1 MDFKSAINGHMT
13 TPTQPV
19 PAPVPDGNH
28 PHPAHAQSAAQS
40 SLMRSVAD
48 AMPAQI
54 AYFDR
59 EQLRCRF
66 ANARYAH
73 AYGHTP
79 NSILGL
85 TVQEVLGPQRW
96 QVNQAHILQCLQ
108 GEAAHYNLPYR
119 DARDKEHMLEIHLA
133 PHTEGRQVL
142 GMFVL
147 VYNITPHWLAQRSAR
162 ENEERMRKFSA
173 VSQEAIVFHQNG
185 VIQDA
190 NPATERLTG
199 YSLAALRG
207 RCIFDLLIIHH
218 EGRNTALPTPTDG
231 HDEEL
236 SESILVR
243 RDGQTVEVEVSG
255 KTLPYLG
262 QEQGVVV
269 IRDIS
274 ARKQAQEQATFMS
287 RHDPLTSLPN
297 RQHLLLHME
306 QMFKSLHSGL
316 PCQHAAV
323 LFINLDHFKTINDTL
338 GHYVG
343 DELLRAV
350 ARRLK
355 ASVRAQDFVARLGS
369 DEFVV
374 LIPDL
379 NDAHNVPM
387 LAHELLQLIS
397 APLELAGMPISLSP
411 SIGISLYPEH
421 GTYGEELLRRANQ
434 AMVYAK
440 ESGRANSQ
448 LYTESMDGRAPYQD
462 LALERELRE
471 AIAQQQLVLHYQP
484 QIRLADGQLAGFEA
498 LVRWQHPQRGLVGP
512 NDFIPF
518 AEKRGLISAIGRWV
532 LHEACRQLKAWLD
545 AGQLPPVPVA
555 VNISALELRQRDVL
569 SDIQQALSD
578 TGLEPQ
584 FLEVE
589 ITESVLMQQISPT
602 QNILTALQS
611 LRVGVAIDDFGTGYS
626 SLAYLKRYPVDKL
639 KIDRS
644 FLSDIPGSQD
654 DVAIVTA
661 IIQMARSLQLQ
672 VVAEGVE
679 HPQQRA
685 LLHDLG
691 CALAQGYGLSHPL
704 DAEQI
709 PSWWQSWKMQQKP
722 V

>member
-1 MDFKSAINGHMT
+1 MDFKSAINTSMT
-13 TPTQPV
+13 M
-19 PAPVPDGNH
+19 PASNASDCTRPMAEHV
-28 PHPAHAQSAAQS
+28 QTAAQS

-59 EQLRCRF
+59 EHMRCRF
-66 ANARYAH
+66 ANTRYAR

-79 NSILGL
+79 TSILGL
-85 TVQEVLGPQRW
+85 TAQEILGPALW
-96 QVNQAHILQCLQ
+96 HTNAPHIQQCLQ
-108 GEAAHYNLPYR
+108 GMAAHYTLPHC
-119 DARDKEHMLEIHLA
+119 DAQGKEHMLEVHLA
-133 PHTEGRQVL
+133 PHTEERQVV
-142 GMFVL
+142 GVFVL

-173 VSQEAIVFHQNG
+173 VSQEAIIFHQNG
-185 VIQDA
+185 TIQDA

-199 YSLAALRG
+199 YSIPTLCGRSIADLIHPDSRNAAL
-207 RCIFDLLIIHH
+207 
-218 EGRNTALPTPTDG
+218 TPSADG
-231 HDEEL
+231 LDEDTCE
-236 SESILVR
+236 ITIVR
-243 RDGQTVEVEVSG
+243 QDGQTVEVEMSG

-262 QEQGVVV
+262 QEQRVVV
-269 IRDIS
+269 LRDIS
-274 ARKQAQEQATFMS
+274 ARKQAQAQATFMS

-297 RQHLLLHME
+297 RQHLLQHIE
-306 QMFKSLHSGL
+306 HMFKNLHSASA
-316 PCQHAAV
+316 CQRVAV
-323 LFINLDHFKTINDTL
+323 LFINLDHFKTVNDTL

-350 ARRLK
+350 ARRIK
-355 ASVRAQDFVARLGS
+355 ASVRPQDFVARLGS

-374 LIPDL
+374 LIPEL
-379 NDAHNVPM
+379 NDANNAPM

-411 SIGISLYPEH
+411 SIGVSLYPEH

-448 LYTESMDGRAPYQD
+448 LYTESLDGRVPYQD

-484 QIRLADGQLAGFEA
+484 QIRLTDGQLAGFEA

-569 SDIQQALSD
+569 TDIQQALAS
-578 TGLEPQ
+578 TGLQPQ

-589 ITESVLMQQISPT
+589 ITESVLMQQLSPT

-611 LRVGVAIDDFGTGYS
+611 LGVGVAIDDFGTGYS

-644 FLSDIPGSQD
+644 FLNDIPGSRD

-679 HPQQRA
+679 YPQQRA

-704 DAEQI
+704 AAQHVPE
-709 PSWWQSWKMQQKP
+709 WWTHWQAQEEAAYAHTP
-722 V
+722 